1 MDPIWVRAG
10 NELVFVNSFK
20 MKFAV
25 ILGVIQMIVGIIL
38 KGLNTLYFRR
48 FLDFIFEFI
57 PQIVFMSVT
66 FGYMD
71 LMIFYK
77 WTVNYLVILEGSTTP
92 LTNQAPSI
100 ITLLMYIF

>member
-48 FLDFIFEFI
+48 FLDFIFEF
-57 PQIVFMSVT
+57 
-66 FGYMD
+66 
-71 LMIFYK
+71 MIFYK
-77 WTVNYLVILEGSTTP
+77 WTVNYLVIPEGSTTP
-92 LTNQAPSI
+92 LTYQAPSI
-100 ITLLMYIF
+100 ITLLMFIY